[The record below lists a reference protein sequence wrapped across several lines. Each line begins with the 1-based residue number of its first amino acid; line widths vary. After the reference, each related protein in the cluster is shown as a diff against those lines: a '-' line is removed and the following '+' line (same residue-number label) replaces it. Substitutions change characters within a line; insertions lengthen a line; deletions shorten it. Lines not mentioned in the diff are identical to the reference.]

1 MVNKNQKRRN
11 SMKKGLAALLIG
23 TMLCMAACG
32 GSNPAETTQASQ
44 ATETQEASSAETTS
58 ADDTAADPYADLD
71 PMTIHIANTA
81 PDKASLNVH
90 SLAFEEALERITGGK
105 IQVEVH
111 ANSTM
116 GSDRESAEAVQLGDL
131 DIIAV
136 TAAPMMAF
144 VPEAAALDMPM
155 VYTGYKMETI
165 QKVFD
170 GQWGDKMRAAFEDN
184 GFKLLDVFTGD
195 AYRQLATNKKLDTVE
210 DIKGLRIR
218 VMENVYHM
226 NFWEK
231 AGAVPTPLA
240 FGEVYLSLQ
249 QGLLDAHENPL
260 EVIYFSGIY
269 EQQKYL
275 YTNANTTLF
284 SVTFSMNLDKYNAL
298 PDAYKQAFDEAL
310 QEAREASVK
319 SYQDNMQE
327 MRGLMEEYGME
338 LLALDDSVVTYLQ
351 ESARNSYQMLADEI
365 GAEWMDGLSAALAAE
380 Q

>member
-1 MVNKNQKRRN
+1 MKRKSLWMV
-11 SMKKGLAALLIG
+11 SAILSAALL
-23 TMLCMAACG
+23 TACG
-32 GSNPAETTQASQ
+32 GSGTADTTKAPTASETQAEAATQ
-44 ATETQEASSAETTS
+44 AGTDGQTQAGE
-58 ADDTAADPYADLD
+58 DPYADL
-71 PMTIHIANTA
+71 PEMTIHIANTA

-116 GSDRESAEAVQLGDL
+116 GSDRESAEAVQLGEL
-131 DIIAV
+131 NIIAV
-136 TAAPMMAF
+136 TAAPMMGF
-144 VPEAAALDMPM
+144 VPEAAVLDMPM
-155 VYTGYKMETI
+155 VYTGYDMETI

-170 GQWGDKMRAAFEDN
+170 GEWGDKMRAAFEEK

-195 AYRQLATNKKLDTVE
+195 AYRQLATNKKIESADDV
-210 DIKGLRIR
+210 KGLRIR

-226 NFWEK
+226 DFWQQ
-231 AGAVPTPLA
+231 AGAAPTPMA
-240 FGEVYLSLQ
+240 FGEVYLALQ

-284 SVTFSMNLDKYNAL
+284 SVTFSMNLEQYNAL

-310 QEAREASVK
+310 AEARAKSVE
-319 SYQDNMQE
+319 SYQNNMKE
-327 MRGLMEEYGME
+327 MRVLMEESGME
-338 LLALDDSVVTYLQ
+338 FLELDSSVVSFLQ
-351 ESARNSYQMLADEI
+351 ESAKNSYQMLADEI
-365 GAEWMDGLSAALAAE
+365 GSEWLDSLFAALDAAK
-380 Q
+380 

>member
-1 MVNKNQKRRN
+1 
-11 SMKKGLAALLIG
+11 MKKLFASILALALL
-23 TMLCMAACG
+23 LSAAACG
-32 GSNPAETTQASQ
+32 SSTPPTSSVAETESTSSVAES
-44 ATETQEASSAETTS
+44 EA
-58 ADDTAADPYADLD
+58 AAPAGEGVDRFADLPD
-71 PMTIHIANTA
+71 MEIHIANTA

-116 GSDRESAEAVQLGDL
+116 GSDRESAESVQMGDL

-136 TAAPMMAF
+136 TAAPLGGF
-144 VPEAAALDMPM
+144 VPEAAVLDMPM
-155 VYTGYKMETI
+155 AYTGYDMETI
-165 QKVFD
+165 QRVFD
-170 GQWGDKMRAAFEDN
+170 GEFGDKLRQKFEEHS
-184 GFKLLDVFTGD
+184 FKLLDVFTGD
-195 AYRQLATNKKLDTVE
+195 AYRELATNKKINSVD

-226 NFWEK
+226 NFWENT
-231 AGAVPTPLA
+231 GASPTPMA
-240 FGEVYLSLQ
+240 FGEVYMSLQ

-275 YTNANTTLF
+275 YTNAKTTLF

-298 PDAYKQAFDEAL
+298 PDAYKDAFAEAL
-310 QEAREASVK
+310 AEARAVSVK
-319 SYQDNMQE
+319 SYQDNMAE

-338 LLALDDSVVTYLQ
+338 FLELDESVVTYLR
-351 ESARNSYQMLADEI
+351 ESAQPTYDMLAGDI
-365 GAEWMDGLSAALAAE
+365 GGEWLEGLQAALKAE
-380 Q
+380 SGQ

>member
-1 MVNKNQKRRN
+1 
-11 SMKKGLAALLIG
+11 MKKKKLWVAGILAASMVFTG
-23 TMLCMAACG
+23 CG
-32 GSNPAETTQASQ
+32 GSSAGAST
-44 ATETQEASSAETTS
+44 AGSAESNVETKVAENNS
-58 ADDTAADPYADLD
+58 SNGDAYADLPD
-71 PMTIHIANTA
+71 MTIHIANTA

-111 ANSTM
+111 SNSTM

-136 TAAPMMAF
+136 TAAPMMSF
-144 VPEAAALDMPM
+144 VPEAAVLDMPM
-155 VYTGYKMETI
+155 VYTGYDMETI

-170 GQWGDKMRAAFEDN
+170 GEWGDKMRAAFEEK

-195 AYRQLATNKKLDTVE
+195 AYRQLATNKKINTPD
-210 DIKGLRIR
+210 DIKNLRIR

-226 NFWEK
+226 DFWEK
-231 AGAVPTPLA
+231 AGAAPTPLA
-240 FGEVYLSLQ
+240 FGEVYMALQ

-298 PDAYKQAFDEAL
+298 PDAYKEAFEEAL
-310 QEAREASVK
+310 AEAREKSVE
-319 SYQDNMQE
+319 SYQNNMTE
-327 MRGLMEEYGME
+327 MRTLMEDYGME
-338 LLALDDSVVTYLQ
+338 FLELDDSVVSYLKD
-351 ESARNSYQMLADEI
+351 SAQNSYQMLADEI
-365 GAEWMDGLSAALAAE
+365 GSEWLDSLFTALDEAK
-380 Q
+380 

>member
-1 MVNKNQKRRN
+1 
-11 SMKKGLAALLIG
+11 MKKKMLVAGILAASMAL
-23 TMLCMAACG
+23 AACG
-32 GSNPAETTQASQ
+32 GTSNTGTTA
-44 ATETQEASSAETTS
+44 AGGTVEEKTSSGNTANDGKS
-58 ADDTAADPYADLD
+58 ADAYADLPD
-71 PMTIHIANTA
+71 MTIHIANTA

-111 ANSTM
+111 SNSTM

-136 TAAPMMAF
+136 TAAPMMSF

-155 VYTGYKMETI
+155 VYADYDMETI
-165 QKVFD
+165 QRVFD
-170 GQWGDKMRAAFEDN
+170 GEWGDKMRAAFEEK

-195 AYRQLATNKKLDTVE
+195 AYRQLATNKKIDTVD
-210 DIKGLRIR
+210 DIKNLRIR

-226 NFWEK
+226 DFWEK
-231 AGAVPTPLA
+231 AGAAPTPLA
-240 FGEVYLSLQ
+240 FGEVYMALQ

-310 QEAREASVK
+310 KEAREKSVE
-319 SYQDNMQE
+319 SYQNNMKE
-327 MRGLMEEYGME
+327 MRTLMEDYGME
-338 LLALDDSVVTYLQ
+338 FLELDDSVVDYLKN
-351 ESARNSYQMLADEI
+351 SAENSYQMLADEI
-365 GAEWMDGLSAALAAE
+365 GPEWLESLFAALDEAK
-380 Q
+380 